1 MWDDVGYAG
10 FGVESWH
17 VLVPVLAVWFA
28 VLLVRAVGGRP
39 GWTGA
44 HLVTRAVVALYVA
57 GVAHFT
63 LFPIDVQRGPY
74 ANEAPWWS
82 QVNPVPL
89 LTADAPSFALNVVM
103 LVPFGVLLPLVTSR
117 AVSAGRAAVVSLAFS
132 GAIEVVQLLIYVVAG
147 SGRSVDVN
155 DLVANTLGGV
165 LGYLLVRSL
174 PALHRTALPGSS
186 LA

>member
-10 FGVESWH
+10 VGIESWH
-17 VLVPVLAVWFA
+17 VLVPLLAVWCA
-28 VLLVRAVGGRP
+28 VLVARAVRGRP
-39 GWTGA
+39 GWTGT
-44 HLVTRAVVALYVA
+44 HLATRVVVALYVA

-63 LFPIDVQRGPY
+63 LFPIDVQRGPG
-74 ANEAPWWS
+74 EPGLPWYS
-82 QVNPVPL
+82 QVNPIPL
-89 LTADAPSFALNVVM
+89 LTADAPSFVLNVAM
-103 LVPFGVLLPLVTSR
+103 LVPFGVLLPLVAAR
-117 AVSAGRAAVVSLAFS
+117 AVGVGRVAAMSLAFS
-132 GAIEVVQLLIYVVAG
+132 GAIEVAQLLVYVLAG

-174 PALHRTALPGSS
+174 PVLHRTALPGSS